1 MKLDLELL
9 SRPFPPEKVKQ
20 REGRWGEVLDY
31 VEVAP
36 VISRLNEAFE
46 GHWSF
51 RIVWPRDPSF
61 YLEQERDLKEVVV
74 LGELSAAGE
83 RKQQFGRS
91 SVTREKETGRVLS
104 IGDDLKAAA
113 SDALKKCATLF
124 GVALYLYEEEERPPR
139 ASRSQRDE
147 ILRLCKVAGLSDE
160 ELKAGLKKLFGKSSL
175 EELSQEEASE
185 VVERLKKL

>member
-9 SRPFPPEKVKQ
+9 SKPFPPEKVKQ

-61 YLEQERDLKEVVV
+61 YLDHERDLKEVVV

-124 GVALYLYEEEERPPR
+124 GVALYLYEEEERPSR
-139 ASRSQRDE
+139 ASKSQRDE
-147 ILRLCKVAGLSDE
+147 ILQLAEEAGLSEE
-160 ELKAGLKKLFGKSSL
+160 ELERGLKKLFGKSL
-175 EELSQEEASE
+175 EELSSDEASK
-185 VVERLKKL
+185 VIERLRAKL